1 LLDLRLSI
9 VVFLQVLLVDL
20 DNDTESLHDD
30 AESLHD
36 AAESLHDDAE
46 SLNNDAES
54 LDNKAGSLDNASE
67 EWVSLLTISRFK
79 MKIITNFTFL
89 ASTSSKVFK
98 KFAYK

>member
-1 LLDLRLSI
+1 LDLRLSI

-36 AAESLHDDAE
+36 DAE
-46 SLNNDAES
+46 SLNNDAKS

-89 ASTSSKVFK
+89 ASPLA
-98 KFAYK
+98 KFSRNLLIHK

>member
-1 LLDLRLSI
+1 MLDLRLSI

-20 DNDTESLHDD
+20 DNDT
-30 AESLHD
+30 
-36 AAESLHDDAE
+36 ESLHDDAE

-89 ASTSSKVFK
+89 ASISSKVFK